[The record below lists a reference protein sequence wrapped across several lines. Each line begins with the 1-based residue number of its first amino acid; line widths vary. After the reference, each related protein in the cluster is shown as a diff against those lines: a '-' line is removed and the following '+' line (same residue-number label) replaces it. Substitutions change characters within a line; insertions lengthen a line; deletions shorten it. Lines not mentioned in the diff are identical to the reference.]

1 MVTVF
6 ILRRAIE
13 DEEEDDVMDESRLSI
28 RRSSTPCL
36 ERRRLSS
43 RRKSIP
49 AYLGEGKSYLYNIQL
64 IVTVI
69 SYCLKTFK

>member
-1 MVTVF
+1 MVTVC

-13 DEEEDDVMDESRLSI
+13 DEEEDDVIDESRLSI

-49 AYLGEGKSYLYNIQL
+49 AYLGKGQSFYRIY
-64 IVTVI
+64 VTVI
-69 SYCLKTFK
+69 F